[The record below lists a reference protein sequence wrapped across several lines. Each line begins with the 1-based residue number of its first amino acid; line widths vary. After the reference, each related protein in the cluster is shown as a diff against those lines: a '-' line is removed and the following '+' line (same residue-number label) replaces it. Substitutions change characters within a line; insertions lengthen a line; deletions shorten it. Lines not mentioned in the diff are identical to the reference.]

1 MNLIKH
7 IFTSCSYTSC
17 LAYRPKVKKTF
28 QVGCGIWIMTFG
40 HQFYIWASF
49 INSFGPFLKFGLFWL
64 LGPHRERGRHEF
76 RVELFRLVFRLQ
88 RDQVPITYYSFLSF
102 FLKKW
107 AILGLFI
114 VYFQP
119 FQTNI
124 TTFYSNIMWK
134 MSIQYLVPGFEP
146 TASWTWA
153 SSHNHWTSG
162 PALIFYILSYPVS
175 LK

>member
-102 FLKKW
+102 FFKKM
-107 AILGLFI
+107 GHPRPFYRLFSAL
-114 VYFQP
+114 
-119 FQTNI
+119 
-124 TTFYSNIMWK
+124 SNK
-134 MSIQYLVPGFEP
+134 HHNFLQQYNVKNV
-146 TASWTWA
+146 
-153 SSHNHWTSG
+153 H
-162 PALIFYILSYPVS
+162 PVS
-175 LK
+175 GAGIWTHGLLDVSLLP